1 MGIKITV
8 QKCKKNLNPWIRI
21 QIFCCPDRIRTHT
34 NRTRICGAT
43 ITQQGK
49 CKCAAKIH
57 FFSYRAFFFEKK
69 SFNLQKP
76 LRTKYIR

>member
-1 MGIKITV
+1 MDYNLKEYGAKV
-8 QKCKKNLNPWIRI
+8 QKKSESRKEI

-49 CKCAAKIH
+49 YKCAAKIH
-57 FFSYRAFFFEKK
+57 FFSYRILFLKK
-69 SFNLQKP
+69 IF
-76 LRTKYIR
+76 